1 MQEEDEKEVVVELDD
16 IDISQFDEAGGLSE
30 DDFVVLSTASKTSA
44 KISVSLFRSIVAGK
58 ITPSIKNGVWWIGD
72 VNTEVVAAGQTPMFR
87 KADLG
92 IEWKYESEPNTAW
105 RLLVPLSEIAFKFS
119 DLTEEQRESISLKY
133 SDLTEEEIA
142 ELQKP
147 ANDMIAVL
155 QQTNTSIASAESARV
170 VAEKSRVDAEVERAK
185 AESTRASN
193 ENARHLNET
202 SRQQA
207 ETEREQNYA
216 TIQQG
221 VNDAID
227 EAHNAA
233 VEAKNLPKIING
245 TWWVY
250 DANKRTYV
258 DTGQSASSDYQLTKE
273 KIENVFTGDIESH
286 FHSKYVEKVTGKG
299 LSTEDFTTLL
309 KERLEGLENYDDTEI
324 VNAVNKLREDL
335 DAITGTEDASSAIET
350 FNEVIAFLD
359 GISDTEELSGI
370 VASIEQQIA
379 AKQDKNIYFT
389 NIEAREWV
397 EDSTY
402 TEFAYRC
409 DLACEGVTPNDYA
422 EVVFEVAQAASG
434 EYAPICESREN
445 AVRIWGASDRII
457 VVPTIIVS
465 K

>member
-1 MQEEDEKEVVVELDD
+1 MQEEDEKEVVVKLDD

-119 DLTEEQRESISLKY
+119 DLTEEQRESISLKF

-155 QQTNTSIASAESARV
+155 QQTNTSITAAESARV
-170 VAEKSRVDAEVERAK
+170 VAEKSRVDEETERAK
-185 AESTRASN
+185 AEALRESN
-193 ENARHLNET
+193 ENARKASET
-202 SRQQA
+202 SREQA
-207 ETEREQNYA
+207 ESAREQDYA
-216 TIQQG
+216 SLRRD

-227 EAHNAA
+227 EAQGAA
-233 VEAKNLPKIING
+233 TEAKNLPKIING

-299 LSTEDFTTLL
+299 LSTEDFTTTL
-309 KERLEGLENYDDTEI
+309 KEKLDGLSNYDDTEI
-324 VNAVNKLREDL
+324 ANTVANVEQAV
-335 DAITGTEDASSAIET
+335 AT
-350 FNEVIAFLD
+350 
-359 GISDTEELSGI
+359 
-370 VASIEQQIA
+370 
-379 AKQDKNIYFT
+379 KQDKNIYFT
-389 NIEAREWV
+389 NVDAYEWV

-422 EVVFEVAQAASG
+422 EVVFEVAQSTSG

-445 AVRIWGASDRII
+445 AVRIWSASDRII